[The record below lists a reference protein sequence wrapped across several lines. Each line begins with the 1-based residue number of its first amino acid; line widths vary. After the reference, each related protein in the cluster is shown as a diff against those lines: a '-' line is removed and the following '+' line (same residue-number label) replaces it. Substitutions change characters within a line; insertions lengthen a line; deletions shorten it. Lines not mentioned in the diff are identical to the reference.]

1 MLTGCTTPG
10 GLIVLRERGTELA
23 LERES
28 RCRMQYRSA
37 WFRGSAMSKENELA
51 EIRNAVRQLCAQY
64 GEDYWLELDRI
75 NGYPTEFVKELTTS
89 GFLTV
94 LIPEEYGGAGL
105 GVLEAAAVMEEV
117 CRSGAHAGACH
128 AQMYVMGSV
137 LRHGNDEQKRKYLPK
152 IASGE
157 LRLQSFGVTEPTTG
171 TDTTSLKTT
180 ARLDGDSYV
189 VNGQKVWI
197 SRIQHSDL
205 MVLLARTTPKE
216 EVTKKTEGLSAFIV
230 DVKAAEGNGL
240 TIRPIESMIN
250 HHSCELFFDD
260 LVIPRESLLGE
271 EGRGFKVILDGM
283 NAERILIAAECIGD
297 GRYFID
303 KACAYARE
311 RMVFDRPIGQNQGV
325 QFPIARCYADV
336 EAASLMVDKAA
347 RMFDAGQ
354 PCGAEANMAK
364 MLASESSWRAGDVC
378 MQTHGGFAFAK
389 EYHIERKFRETRLYQ
404 IAPISTNLI
413 LSFIGEH
420 VLDLPRSF

>member
-1 MLTGCTTPG
+1 MAESSELTD
-10 GLIVLRERGTELA
+10 
-23 LERES
+23 
-28 RCRMQYRSA
+28 
-37 WFRGSAMSKENELA
+37 
-51 EIRNAVRQLCAQY
+51 IRQAVRQLCATF
-64 GEDYWLELDRI
+64 GESYWLALDKDR
-75 NGYPTEFVKELTTS
+75 GYPTEFVQALTES

-94 LIPEEYGGAGL
+94 LIPETYGGSGL
-105 GVLEAAAVMEEV
+105 GVYEASVIMEEV

-137 LRHGNDEQKRKYLPK
+137 LRHGNDAQKKHYLPK

-180 ARLDGDSYV
+180 AKRDGDDYV
-189 VNGQKVWI
+189 INGQKVWI
-197 SRIQHSDL
+197 SRIEHSDL

-216 EVTKKTEGLSAFIV
+216 NTQRKTEGLSAFIV
-230 DVKAAEGNGL
+230 DVGQAVGRGL
-240 TIRPIESMIN
+240 TISPIDSMIN

-260 LVIPRESLLGE
+260 LRVPKDNLLGV
-271 EGRGFKVILDGM
+271 EGEGFKVILDGM
-283 NAERILIAAECIGD
+283 NAERILIAAECVGD

-303 KACAYARE
+303 KASRYATE
-311 RMVFDRPIGQNQGV
+311 RVVFDRPIGQNQGV
-325 QFPIARCYADV
+325 QFPIARCYAEV
-336 EAASLMVDKAA
+336 EAAWLMVEKAA
-347 RMFDAGQ
+347 HLFDDGE

-364 MLASESSWRAGDVC
+364 MLASEASWRAGDVC

-420 VLDLPRSF
+420 VRKMPRSF